1 MFNLLNY
8 TQKAPGTSVPTFCNI
23 KNEILGKNYELS
35 LVFVGDQR
43 AKSLN
48 LKYRN
53 KGYNPNVL
61 SFPLDESNGEIF
73 INPNVALRESKKA
86 NMSYKKYIGFLFI
99 HGCLHLKGLD
109 HGDTMTKQEE
119 KFLKKFF

>member
-1 MFNLLNY
+1 MLNLLNY